1 MWSPTEEKGLTIP
14 YQNISLHAAQGAGAR
29 GEESRGCIYM
39 QLDGATHLLSD
50 AHANGEDE
58 EEDEGVTELVE
69 VHITPSDEST
79 SCTTIHPRPA
89 LPNCRSVLLF
99 LALSYRFLGETVDC
113 SVSILR
119 RTV

>member
-29 GEESRGCIYM
+29 GEESKGCIYM

-50 AHANGEDE
+50 SHASGEDE

-79 SCTTIHPRPA
+79 SRTTTHPRQT

-99 LALSYRFLGETVDC
+99 LALSYRSSGEDC
-113 SVSILR
+113 
-119 RTV
+119 